1 MSISMKTNHYKCCDG
16 QQVMQVMSALPTS
29 FSGVSTELRTR
40 TKKVK
45 LLR

>member
-1 MSISMKTNHYKCCDG
+1 
-16 QQVMQVMSALPTS
+16 MQAMDALPMP
-29 FSGVSTELRTR
+29 FPEVFTELRTR